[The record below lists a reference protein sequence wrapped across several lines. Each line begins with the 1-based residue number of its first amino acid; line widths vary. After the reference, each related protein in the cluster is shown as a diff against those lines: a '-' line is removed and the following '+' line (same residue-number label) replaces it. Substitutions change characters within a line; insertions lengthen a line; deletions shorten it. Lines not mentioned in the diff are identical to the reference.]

1 MSDLDKL
8 WAPWRIDYILNPK
21 QEGCIFCDKS
31 DSTDD
36 RKNLVLF
43 RGKQNF
49 VLMNLYPYN
58 NAHLMIAPYEH
69 KSNTHKLQ
77 RDTLAEILKLADD
90 SMMILEKQLLAQG
103 FNFGANIGSAAGA
116 GIEDHIHFH
125 VVPRWIGDTNYMPIV
140 GHTKVLFEC
149 LLETYD
155 KLKPYFDNLNQ

>member
-1 MSDLDKL
+1 
-8 WAPWRIDYILNPK
+8 
-21 QEGCIFCDKS
+21 
-31 DSTDD
+31 
-36 RKNLVLF
+36 
-43 RGKQNF
+43 
-49 VLMNLYPYN
+49 MNLYPYN

-77 RDTLAEILKLADD
+77 RDTLTEIMQLADD

-103 FNFGANIGSAAGA
+103 FNLGANIGSAAGA

-140 GHTKVLFEC
+140 GHTKVLVEG

-155 KLKPYFDNLNQ
+155 KLKPHFDNLDQ

>member
-69 KSNTHKLQ
+69 KSNTHELQ

-140 GHTKVLFEC
+140 GHTKVLVEG